1 MDVSLDSPTA
11 GRMWAAERLDIE
23 EPALQR
29 ALSLPEQKADPA
41 RRSYAIV
48 NYIGYQ
54 RHKGHTY
61 PLTDDAYNDL
71 GFSVAF
77 LDSEEVK
84 FSMCGNVAKINV
96 AYLDASV
103 TGQQPFR
110 VSALAVPGAVFRRA
124 ADGDL
129 RKADIWLLG
138 VVAVQLLAR
147 RVDPLIPDFAAAV
160 VVAARILEQ
169 GRTGSGLELLFLE
182 HAEMLPADAPQAL
195 DFVRRCLTV
204 NSEERPSLKE
214 LWDHLFLAMT
224 EVVTEAGAK
233 ATAGVK
239 GDDE

>member
-1 MDVSLDSPTA
+1 
-11 GRMWAAERLDIE
+11 MWAAERLDIE

-61 PLTDDAYNDL
+61 PLTDD
-71 GFSVAF
+71 
-77 LDSEEVK
+77 VK

-110 VSALAVPGAVFRRA
+110 VSALAVPGVVFRRA